1 MNPTEIR
8 AALKEIGGHLPADRQ
23 GANKRLGQHF
33 LIDKNI
39 LDIIVTEAEI
49 EKGDRVLEIGPG
61 LGVLTRA
68 LIDAGASVTA
78 VERDR
83 RFVEYLSR
91 TVGARHAVPL
101 QIIFGDASKLNWEN
115 HFEVGA
121 HGHAPWKFVS
131 NLPYSITSL
140 ALRKALYAKH
150 PPTNLVVLVQR
161 EVAERAIA
169 RDRKHSLLSLMV
181 AFAAHEARLVKRV
194 SAGCFFPPPKVE
206 SAVLRIIPMTQEE
219 RKAIWGRNPE
229 EIMALAKKGFAHPRK
244 LLASNLGFSA
254 TSLPA
259 YWPTNLSSK
268 ARAEDLRPEDWARLA
283 EAKD

>member
-83 RFVEYLSR
+83 RGRGGQSGYL
-91 TVGARHAVPL
+91 
-101 QIIFGDASKLNWEN
+101 
-115 HFEVGA
+115 
-121 HGHAPWKFVS
+121 
-131 NLPYSITSL
+131 
-140 ALRKALYAKH
+140 
-150 PPTNLVVLVQR
+150 
-161 EVAERAIA
+161 
-169 RDRKHSLLSLMV
+169 
-181 AFAAHEARLVKRV
+181 
-194 SAGCFFPPPKVE
+194 PPP
-206 SAVLRIIPMTQEE
+206 
-219 RKAIWGRNPE
+219 
-229 EIMALAKKGFAHPRK
+229 MARSRSPVTA
-244 LLASNLGFSA
+244 ASG
-254 TSLPA
+254 
-259 YWPTNLSSK
+259 
-268 ARAEDLRPEDWARLA
+268 
-283 EAKD
+283 